1 MSESEFLRSTARAQ
15 SRRRGPRIEVLGQFH
30 GQFVPTELPLL
41 IRNLGAGGFGI
52 ESSIAF
58 PVGTVQK
65 FRFTTVS
72 GIAIVVS
79 AEVKH
84 CHAVQGGDAPD
95 RYRAGLSFVHEPGGV
110 TVRAIEELL
119 NAATST
125 LMFQ

>member
-1 MSESEFLRSTARAQ
+1 MAEFESTRTAARAQ
-15 SRRRGPRIEVLGQFH
+15 SRRRGPRIEVLGQLH
-30 GQFVPTELPLL
+30 GQLVPTEVPTL

-58 PVGTVQK
+58 PVGSVQK

-84 CHAVQGGDAPD
+84 CHAIQGGDTPD